1 MRGLLIRW
9 LALTAV
15 LLLAIHFVPG
25 LVPAPPLYRLFLAS
39 AALAAL
45 NLLAAPVL
53 WLTKL
58 VTMPL
63 SCLTLGC
70 WTVFLSVF
78 ANTLIFYFVGTLG
91 WGFTVE
97 GWFPAFLGALV
108 IGLVNG
114 ILNGILARRRRQA
127 A

>member
-1 MRGLLIRW
+1 MTLLIRW
-9 LALTAV
+9 LLLTVALFLAV
-15 LLLAIHFVPG
+15 YFVPG
-25 LVPAPPLYRLFLAS
+25 LEPIPPLYNLFLAS
-39 AALAAL
+39 AVMAAL

-78 ANTLIFYFVGTLG
+78 FNTLIFYFVGTLS
-91 WGFTVE
+91 WGFKVE
-97 GWFPAFLGALV
+97 SWLAAFLGALIV
-108 IGLVNG
+108 GFVNG
-114 ILNGILARRRRQA
+114 ILNGIFA
-127 A
+127 ASKRGK